1 MLKSLDISSDK
12 QLSVKNEARMVKIII
27 RVILV
32 IVLIFALYAYI
43 KYNAWK
49 TSNEEFNTFYEQDK
63 YDEAAIVAQKE
74 LTFAEEIPFVNK
86 SYISSA
92 LNNLG
97 KACQGQKKYA
107 EAESYYKRSLEMA
120 ESALG
125 ENSVEAAT
133 VLENMAKLYKE
144 TGKLE
149 EAQKCLGR
157 SQKIKETHK

>member
-1 MLKSLDISSDK
+1 MI
-12 QLSVKNEARMVKIII
+12 KIIF

-32 IVLIFALYAYI
+32 IVLIFALYTYI

-49 TSNEEFNTFYEQDK
+49 TSDAEFNVLYEQDK
-63 YDEAAIVAQKE
+63 YDQAATVAQKE
-74 LTFAEEIPFVNK
+74 LISAQEIPFFGKFCIPV
-86 SYISSA
+86 S

-97 KACQGQKKYA
+97 KVCQDQKKYA

-120 ESALG
+120 GAALG

-144 TGKLE
+144 TGRQE
-149 EAQKCLGR
+149 EAQR
-157 SQKIKETHK
+157 FFERAQKIKEQLK